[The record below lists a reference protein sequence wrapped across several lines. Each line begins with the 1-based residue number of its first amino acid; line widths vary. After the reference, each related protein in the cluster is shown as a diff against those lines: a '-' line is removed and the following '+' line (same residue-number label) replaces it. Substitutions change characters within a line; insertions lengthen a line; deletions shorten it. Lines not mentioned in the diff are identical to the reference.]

1 MTKADL
7 KRSLVRASRDIDTA
21 IKITADK
28 LNADEKIKA
37 GGKRKARS
45 SQRVDTAIMDK
56 IANAAMPHAASGD
69 LHRAMAANGSAAN
82 ASAAYAGAA
91 HAGAPVQAMRD
102 ELNKAFGPRH
112 KLLKRSGMRPLAF
125 DGVLIAEAN
134 SHCPGTTMWYEINI
148 YRKDA
153 GGFVAEVKLFLKAA
167 EQKDA
172 FRAQVFDD
180 VSAMSAWL
188 ESHDPADNAVV
199 NIESAGGDVPL
210 VVAAL
215 GAIRMRQ
222 AMEEARREY
231 RYLVGELLF
240 ELGIVA

>member
-1 MTKADL
+1 MSMTKADL

-45 SQRVDTAIMDK
+45 PQRVDTAIMDK
-56 IANAAMPHAASGD
+56 IANATMPHAASGD
-69 LHRAMAANGSAAN
+69 MHRTKPAL
-82 ASAAYAGAA
+82 AGAA

-199 NIESAGGDVPL
+199 NIETAGGDVPL

>member
-69 LHRAMAANGSAAN
+69 LQRAKPAN
-82 ASAAYAGAA
+82 ARPAHAGAA